1 MKHLQYKKLILGNNW
16 MLSKK
21 EISEKFEVTRTTLHN
36 WKTTK
41 PNLYNLLLNSDGSN
55 NELREITIVLEKYS
69 KTFNFDFLV
78 DEIEYILD
86 LNLENPSNVLHSL
99 HLYK

>member
-1 MKHLQYKKLILGNNW
+1 

-36 WKTTK
+36 WKTSK

-55 NELREITIVLEKYS
+55 NELRELTIILEKYS
-69 KTFNFDFLV
+69 KSFDFDFAV
-78 DEIEYILD
+78 DEIEYILK
-86 LNLENPSNVLHSL
+86 LNLENYLENIEKLHTI
-99 HLYK
+99 